1 MNVEKM
7 KKLASDARVYWSRP
21 MPGRYMPFKEITAY
35 SVGGIGVYFLM
46 YCIQQL
52 ILSTTNLIIGNA
64 IGIEPNFMYLLY
76 AISIV
81 ISFPATGLRASIID
95 NARSKKGK
103 YRPYLLSM
111 AFPTAA
117 IAVGMVMVPYEKI
130 ESQIIKGLIVLLFNV
145 GIQFFYYFFYD
156 SYENL
161 IMVLS
166 PDTQER
172 ADVLTVKSVVYSL
185 APSIATAVL
194 PLVAKLVTDDGSITD
209 LNVYRILFPPFAV
222 LGIICSVYIYA
233 NTQEKIVQAK
243 THTLRIKFT
252 DALRMI
258 AQNKYFWVISFASWI
273 GFLESSFTNILGW
286 LYNYQDACTAGQYS
300 LIVTIT
306 GNASLW
312 PFLFSPFL
320 IRKFGKRKLL
330 IFSNL
335 CNIFCIAM
343 MLPIVR
349 LSGSPRIIWFLVLVY
364 FVNQFFTSMSNV
376 LNTGINGDI
385 RDYQQYKTGI
395 RTDGIFA
402 SVALIGSVV
411 TLATSSVLP
420 AIYERAGLNQTVA
433 KSLGFDGSNVYDV
446 LYNREY
452 FISICSVL
460 VIASVA
466 GAFLNL
472 LPYFFYDLTEIK
484 QKGMVKVLKIR
495 AMFDDY
501 AQGVLTDEQLVE
513 GVELIRE
520 AQECEHKEKA
530 PVSKAGLKAA
540 RETGDKAKF
549 KEAKEQYKKLLAD
562 NEAIET
568 SKYVLL
574 ELHRFET
581 EQGKADLET
590 ARAIIEA
597 GPEKAVSAFT
607 TTMREAKRMPK
618 RTEEEKELRKNM
630 IRLVRDVNAAKKCIA
645 KYYKNGPV
653 EFDSAALDAL
663 YEKDYEL
670 QLKLSELYK
679 QIKEAKAKKDSAQAG
694 RLSEEIRALRAE
706 HSDVQKRIKKGSE
719 ENSIYYR
726 AAKPYLDAKRLVV
739 QSENYTH
746 LDEIL
751 SLYDEAAA
759 RISEK
764 AAASV

>member
-1 MNVEKM
+1 MNAQKIKELLVSF
-7 KKLASDARVYWSRP
+7 KLYWNKP
-21 MPGRYMPFKEITAY
+21 PQGRYMPFKEIASY
-35 SVGGIGVYFLM
+35 SLGSMGGRIIVYCIANMIISVGNVL
-46 YCIQQL
+46 
-52 ILSTTNLIIGNA
+52 IGNT
-64 IGIEPNFMYLLY
+64 IGIDPLPLY
-76 AISIV
+76 VIYIISILAS
-81 ISFPATGLRASIID
+81 IPLTALRAKMID
-95 NARSKKGK
+95 NTRSMKGK
-103 YRPYLLSM
+103 YRPYILSM
-111 AFPTAA
+111 GIPT
-117 IAVGMVMVPYEKI
+117 IILGCGFVWMPYERMSLLVKCVV
-130 ESQIIKGLIVLLFNV
+130 VLAFNI
-145 GIQFFYYFFYD
+145 GFQFFYQFYND
-156 SYENL
+156 AYTSIIN
-161 IMVLS
+161 VLS
-166 PDTQER
+166 PNTYER
-172 ADVLTVKSVVYSL
+172 SDVISIKSVVENLS
-185 APSIATAVL
+185 PSIIALIIPIA
-194 PLVAKLVTDDGSITD
+194 AKWITGENTIYD
-209 LNVYRILFPPFAV
+209 LKVYRFIYPPILIAGF
-222 LGIICSVYIYA
+222 LLSLLIYA
-233 NTQEKIVQAK
+233 NTKEKIVQAK

-252 DALRMI
+252 DVLRMI

-349 LSGSPRIIWFLVLVY
+349 LSGSRRIIWFLVLVY

-472 LPYFFYDLTEIK
+472 VPYFFYDLTEIK

-501 AQGVLTDEQLVE
+501 AQDMLTDEQLVE

-568 SKYVLL
+568 SRYVLL

-645 KYYKNGPV
+645 KFYKNGPV

-679 QIKEAKAKKDSAQAG
+679 QIKEAKAKKDSAQTG
-694 RLSEEIRALRAE
+694 RLSEEIRAVRAE

-726 AAKPYLDAKRLVV
+726 AAKPYLDAKRLVE